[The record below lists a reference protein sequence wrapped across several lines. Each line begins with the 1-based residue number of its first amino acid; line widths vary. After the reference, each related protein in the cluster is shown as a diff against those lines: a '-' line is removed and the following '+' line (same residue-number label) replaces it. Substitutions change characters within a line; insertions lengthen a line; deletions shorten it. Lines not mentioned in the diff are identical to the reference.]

1 VKGRGPTR
9 WYLTPLTLGL
19 LCVGCAA
26 HAPRPAAVAA
36 PAAGLPRVAFLP
48 LENLSGRGEAEDRL
62 TRIFYSALAQ
72 TGTCEVVETG
82 DVEAAYRDMR
92 IRTTGM
98 LTSQQAVR
106 LGERLRAR
114 YLLTGS
120 ILEYAMVR
128 TPDGEVPAVGVALR
142 MLEADSA
149 RVVWTAM
156 RVRTGEDRETIFGWG
171 RELSQEKLAERL
183 AREMFEK
190 FQLPAGVDSTTGSGG
205 RP

>member
-1 VKGRGPTR
+1 
-9 WYLTPLTLGL
+9 
-19 LCVGCAA
+19 
-26 HAPRPAAVAA
+26 
-36 PAAGLPRVAFLP
+36 
-48 LENLSGRGEAEDRL
+48 
-62 TRIFYSALAQ
+62 
-72 TGTCEVVETG
+72 
-82 DVEAAYRDMR
+82 
-92 IRTTGM
+92 
-98 LTSQQAVR
+98 
-106 LGERLRAR
+106 
-114 YLLTGS
+114 
-120 ILEYAMVR
+120 
-128 TPDGEVPAVGVALR
+128 